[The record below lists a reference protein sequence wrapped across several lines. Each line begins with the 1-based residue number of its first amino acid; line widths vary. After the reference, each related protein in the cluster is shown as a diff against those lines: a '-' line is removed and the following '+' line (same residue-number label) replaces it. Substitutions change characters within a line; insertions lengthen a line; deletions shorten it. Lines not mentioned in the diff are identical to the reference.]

1 MKKRIDYKSKKF
13 VITAALI
20 LIVSIAA
27 IAGTVSFIRSNN
39 DSEAVSDGEIENV
52 VQNDNDAVNDLDDS
66 TSNVVGDEDGD
77 GIVDSTSATSDRNN
91 FSSLQTT
98 TITEYKDVEK
108 VTSKSKMIGWAP
120 NALNINIDN
129 SIGVNK
135 TRIEVSKEF
144 TSYIDM
150 SEEVIENEEIEENDK
165 EIIEGDVLPTQT
177 ENDVVYGVEK
187 EATEDTKVD
196 LHDVLTYTVTVKNTG
211 NLPVHNVEVVDTIVF
226 DENGELVVK
235 TIEEILPGESKSVTF
250 EYVVVEE
257 DILNGE
263 IVNSAIAT
271 IEGKIPTELDEPVIV
286 PTEDINKDYTVTKE
300 LVTVNGETEIPEK
313 VYLNDV
319 LVYEIVVT
327 NIGNVTL
334 ENILVEDSLEGAVLL
349 EGVENPIEKLA
360 PGEEQSVLF
369 SYTVIENDVEAGK
382 VVNSAVVTTEDK
394 REEPEEDVV
403 TPVNQD
409 YKYTVK
415 YL

>member
-165 EIIEGDVLPTQT
+165 EIIEGDILPTQT

-211 NLPVHNVEVVDTIVF
+211 NLPVYNVEVVDTIVF

-263 IVNSAIAT
+263 IVNSAT
-271 IEGKIPTELDEPVIV
+271 GKR
-286 PTEDINKDYTVTKE
+286 KQH
-300 LVTVNGETEIPEK
+300 
-313 VYLNDV
+313 
-319 LVYEIVVT
+319 
-327 NIGNVTL
+327 IGTL
-334 ENILVEDSLEGAVLL
+334 YQRL
-349 EGVENPIEKLA
+349 
-360 PGEEQSVLF
+360 
-369 SYTVIENDVEAGK
+369 
-382 VVNSAVVTTEDK
+382 
-394 REEPEEDVV
+394 
-403 TPVNQD
+403 
-409 YKYTVK
+409 
-415 YL
+415 

>member
-52 VQNDNDAVNDLDDS
+52 VQNDNDAVNDLGDS

-77 GIVDSTSATSDRNN
+77 GIVDSTSDRNN

-165 EIIEGDVLPTQT
+165 EIIEGDVLPTQI

-319 LVYEIVVT
+319 LV
-327 NIGNVTL
+327 L
-334 ENILVEDSLEGAVLL
+334 SL
-349 EGVENPIEKLA
+349 IH
-360 PGEEQSVLF
+360 
-369 SYTVIENDVEAGK
+369 I
-382 VVNSAVVTTEDK
+382 
-394 REEPEEDVV
+394 
-403 TPVNQD
+403 
-409 YKYTVK
+409 
-415 YL
+415 